1 MEELLRILNDIQPDV
16 DFTAEKNLVDDGVID
31 SFDVVMIVPEI
42 NESFNVNIPIAEIN
56 PENFS
61 SAESIMALI
70 ERLQKK

>member
-16 DFTAEKNLVDDGVID
+16 DFATAEDLVDGGVLD

-56 PENFS
+56 PENFN
-61 SAESIMALI
+61 SAASIMALI